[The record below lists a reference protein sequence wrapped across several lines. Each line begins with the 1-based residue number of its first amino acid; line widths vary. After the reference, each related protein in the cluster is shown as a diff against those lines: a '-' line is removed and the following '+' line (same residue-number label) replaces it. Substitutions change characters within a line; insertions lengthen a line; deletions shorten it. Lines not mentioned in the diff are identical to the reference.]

1 MNKWDT
7 INDLLQ
13 RIEPSGFHEFLND
26 DWPEELKSVCYA
38 PQIGY
43 HAWIFEYK
51 GVPLCLWDSGNGW
64 WRFHSAVSR
73 LDVIRIKID
82 NYIERR
88 KRKRGK
94 EKD

>member
-1 MNKWDT
+1 MKKWKT

-13 RIEPSGFHEFLND
+13 RVEPSGFHEFVND
-26 DWPEELKSVCYA
+26 DWPTELKPVCPA

-43 HAWIFEYK
+43 HAWIFLYK
-51 GVPLCLWDSGNGW
+51 GVHLCLWDSGNGW

-73 LDVIRIKID
+73 LDVISIRIN

-88 KRKRGK
+88 RLKRVK
-94 EKD
+94 EKN